1 MRAARFA
8 TGAVRNRWEAVMIA
22 AATRAEQD
30 ARAVQMGRSAAS
42 AAGRRRPGEP
52 EACEDALEASF
63 RGRGNGRR

>member
-8 TGAVRNRWEAVMIA
+8 TGAGRNRWEVVMIA

-30 ARAVQMGRSAAS
+30 ARTVQMGRSATS
-42 AAGRRRPGEP
+42 VAGGRWSGGP